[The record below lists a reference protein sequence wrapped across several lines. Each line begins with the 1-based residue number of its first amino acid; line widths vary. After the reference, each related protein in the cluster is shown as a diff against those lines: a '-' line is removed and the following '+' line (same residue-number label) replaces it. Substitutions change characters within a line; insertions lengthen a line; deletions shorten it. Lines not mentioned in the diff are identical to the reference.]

1 MPASSSKT
9 GSRSRHRGD
18 LEEEY
23 GSAKV
28 IFLSVRLKIM
38 WSVLSF
44 IFFIEKILRGTTCNF
59 GQILYGHNF
68 QTNSLKYIKVYIF

>member
-28 IFLSVRLKIM
+28 IFLSVRLK
-38 WSVLSF
+38 SHGQCCLSY
-44 IFFIEKILRGTTCNF
+44 FF
-59 GQILYGHNF
+59 
-68 QTNSLKYIKVYIF
+68 